1 MPYEVSFR
9 KPVTIS
15 DREQYINEC
24 CVSGD
29 LVVDRLLPP
38 IRERYS
44 DIQTNQEDWGWFI
57 WFRKDKIRLSVD
69 VHTDDA
75 EAGEFR
81 IRLTS
86 RVKQLLFDKAADTPQ
101 LDELRALVEAELQR
115 WDVAALAT
123 ERVAD

>member
-123 ERVAD
+123 ERVPD